1 MLRLTNINKTYITG
15 TFSQKALNNVSLD
28 FRKNEFVT
36 ILGPS
41 GCGKTTL
48 LNIIGGLDHYDSG
61 DLIISG
67 KSTKEFK
74 DLDWDMYRNNSI
86 GFIFQSHNLI
96 PHLNVLQNVELGLT
110 LSGVSASE
118 RKARAIEV
126 LDEVGLKNHL
136 HKRPNQLSGGES
148 QRVAIARALA
158 NNPDVVL
165 ADEPT
170 GSLDSVTSIQIL
182 ELIKRIAQDKLVIM
196 VTHNTEL
203 ANKYAN
209 RIVRLKDGEVIDD
222 TNPVAEVK
230 ELKGD
235 FSLKKTSMNF
245 MTAIV
250 SSINNIRTKLGR
262 TILTAFAGSIGIIGI
277 ALILSLSNGLDQ
289 EISAFE
295 RETLSG
301 YPITITT
308 SKIDFERMR
317 TFNVEDLEAYPD
329 TDYALAYDENR
340 LTSFFLPNLITTD
353 YIDYVDRYVK
363 EVDPLGIIGI
373 KYTHNMNLSLLR
385 YDEGSS
391 DYEQIYAQQL
401 DETPTN
407 PGNVFGFVSRFFTQL
422 PEGDVLAN
430 NYDLIYGNM
439 PANQPNEKKF
449 QVVLVVDEYNRI
461 YQSTLD
467 NRLGFDTTTTTEFP
481 FSSIVGLDFKLYI
494 GSYDDET
501 SDIAEAVDIEISG
514 IVRIKE
520 SSNVSLFYN
529 GFGYDQQLVDY
540 ILDNHPEEIGSV
552 SGIYIYPDSF
562 EDKEELADYLN
573 AYNDQFSEN
582 SLSRIEYVDQAA
594 TFTSMV
600 KGVIDTISIVL
611 IAFAAISLV
620 VSSIMI
626 AIITYISVLE
636 RIKEIGVLRA
646 LGARK
651 KDVSRVFNAE
661 NLVIGFV
668 SGVVGIGVALLLII
682 PINRIIENLAEM
694 PNVAK
699 LSAWHSFF
707 LIGISILLAFVAGLI
722 PARIAANKDPVE
734 ALRTE

>member
-340 LTSFFLPNLITTD
+340 LTSFFLPNLITTE

-407 PGNVFGFVSRFFTQL
+407 PGSVFGFVSRFFTQL

-699 LSAWHSFF
+699 LSA
-707 LIGISILLAFVAGLI
+707 
-722 PARIAANKDPVE
+722 
-734 ALRTE
+734 

>member
-340 LTSFFLPNLITTD
+340 LTSFFLPNLITTE

-407 PGNVFGFVSRFFTQL
+407 PGSVFGFVSRFFTQL

-481 FSSIVGLDFKLYI
+481 FSSIVGMDFKLYI

>member
-1 MLRLTNINKTYITG
+1 
-15 TFSQKALNNVSLD
+15 
-28 FRKNEFVT
+28 
-36 ILGPS
+36 
-41 GCGKTTL
+41 
-48 LNIIGGLDHYDSG
+48 
-61 DLIISG
+61 
-67 KSTKEFK
+67 
-74 DLDWDMYRNNSI
+74 
-86 GFIFQSHNLI
+86 
-96 PHLNVLQNVELGLT
+96 
-110 LSGVSASE
+110 
-118 RKARAIEV
+118 
-126 LDEVGLKNHL
+126 
-136 HKRPNQLSGGES
+136 
-148 QRVAIARALA
+148 
-158 NNPDVVL
+158 
-165 ADEPT
+165 
-170 GSLDSVTSIQIL
+170 
-182 ELIKRIAQDKLVIM
+182 
-196 VTHNTEL
+196 
-203 ANKYAN
+203 
-209 RIVRLKDGEVIDD
+209 
-222 TNPVAEVK
+222 VAEVK

-277 ALILSLSNGLDQ
+277 ALVLSLSNGLDQ

-340 LTSFFLPNLITTD
+340 LTSFFLPNLITTE

-407 PGNVFGFVSRFFTQL
+407 PGSVFGFVSRFFTQL